1 MNIEESYEYINNVAK
16 VGSIM
21 GLDRIKKLLNELGNP
36 QDKLKVIHVAGTNGK
51 GSILAY
57 LEAGF
62 KGAGL
67 KCGRYTSPTLFS
79 YLERFMI
86 DDNEMTEEE
95 FAKYLTDVKV
105 AADKIS
111 KEGMEYPAAFE
122 IETALA
128 FYYCYKANVDV
139 MLLETG
145 MGGRDDATNVLK
157 APIAATFA
165 SISMDHMSFLGNT
178 IEEIA
183 ANKAGIMREGV
194 PVIIAPMANE
204 AKDVLRSHAKEHNS
218 SIYEVSA
225 DDATLINHDD
235 GRFIKID
242 NEYYPVNL
250 SGDFQPDNAAAAV
263 RTMLAVKDVLNIDIA
278 AFSDGMKNVKW
289 PGRFEI
295 IDKNPLVIRDGAHNP
310 DAVKRLK
317 KSIEALEVKG
327 DIRFVIGIFKDKDY
341 RQMLDLI
348 IDMPVA
354 IYTVTPPNEMR
365 ALKAEELSDAI
376 NEVKEDKGLT
386 GLDVITVGDIKKG
399 LDMAIDDSGVNDVV
413 VAFGSLSLS
422 KELKDSS
429 LRSE

>member
-21 GLDRIKKLLNELGNP
+21 GLERIKRLLDALGNP

-86 DDNEMTEEE
+86 DDEEMSESD
-95 FAKYLTDVKV
+95 FAKYLTDVKE
-105 AADKIS
+105 AADRLLE
-111 KEGMEYPAAFE
+111 EGMEYPTAFE

-128 FYYCYKANVDV
+128 FYYFYKANVDV

-157 APIAATFA
+157 TPIATAFA
-165 SISMDHMSFLGNT
+165 SISMDHMSFLGDT

-183 ANKAGIMREGV
+183 DNKAGIMRDKV

-204 AKDVLRSHAKEHNS
+204 AKSVLITHADNHNS
-218 SIYEVSA
+218 AIHEVTKEE
-225 DDATLINHDD
+225 ATLIIRD
-235 GRFIKID
+235 GERYISVA
-242 NEYYPVNL
+242 NAYYPVKL
-250 SGDFQPDNAAAAV
+250 LGDFQADNAATAV
-263 RTMLAVKDVLNIDIA
+263 RTMLAVKDILNVDIK
-278 AFSDGMKNVKW
+278 AFSEGMKNVKW
-289 PGRFEI
+289 RGRFEVI
-295 IDKNPLVIRDGAHNP
+295 GENPLVIRDGAHNP

-317 KSIEALEVKG
+317 KSIESLDVKG

-341 RQMLDLI
+341 RQMLDI
-348 IDMPVA
+348 VIDLPVS

-365 ALKAEELSDAI
+365 ALKAEELSSAI
-376 NEVKEDKGLT
+376 EDVKRAKGVST
-386 GLDVITVGDIKKG
+386 PDVIAVGDIKKG
-399 LDMAIDDSGVNDVV
+399 LDMAVGDSKADDLVV
-413 VAFGSLSLS
+413 VFGSLSLS
-422 KELKDSS
+422 SKLGCQ
-429 LRSE
+429 